1 VWVALPLARLRLMS
15 IGGQAVEPADALLVL
30 AYVLALARLL
40 AGWRP
45 TVDRGYLTAAV
56 ALLAALAL
64 SLIVA
69 GGRAGA
75 WLKLGAHAAQCGTP
89 LLTLALVDSP
99 ARFAAL
105 VRAAVIGLAM
115 AVAATL
121 ASVAAFYVLPGAAEV
136 VVCTWGALPPRD
148 LVPRVCWPLRNPNL
162 LASYLAAVAPLVLLL
177 PLPSSRAAPGR
188 ASLPALALLV
198 SAALTFSTQVGGLGL
213 GLALGL
219 RARLGLRGPRA
230 AILLGGAGLLALLLG
245 LAVTSYVVD
254 GRLHLWQ
261 GPRVSVWRA
270 ALATAAEHPWFG
282 RGYGAPV
289 AFVSDPRA
297 TGYHADWQKLPPAG
311 HWRDGHDVWLDV
323 LGQAGVLGLAA
334 FFGLVALIARRL
346 WAIGDGRARAVLAAA
361 LAGSFLYGGLF
372 DAIQESRH
380 LWPLVGLA
388 LAAARLGADRQPLGA
403 SLGASVAVS
412 GPASEGGGPE
422 PQRPFVHIT
431 PLSEQ

>member
-1 VWVALPLARLRLMS
+1 VWVALPLARLSLMS

-40 AGWRP
+40 TGWRP
-45 TVDRGYLTAAV
+45 AVDRGYLAAAA
-56 ALLAALAL
+56 ALLAALAF

-75 WLKLGAHAAQCGTP
+75 WLKLGAHGAQCGTP

-105 VRAAVIGLAM
+105 VRAAALGLAM
-115 AVAATL
+115 TVAATL

-136 VVCTWGALPPRD
+136 VVCTWGALPPRE

-177 PLPSSRAAPGR
+177 PSSRAARGR

-198 SAALTFSTQVGGLGL
+198 SAALTFSTQVGGLAL
-213 GLALGL
+213 GLALAL
-219 RARLGLRGPRA
+219 RARLRGPRA
-230 AILLGGAGLLALLLG
+230 AMLLGGAGLLALLLG

-254 GRLHLWQ
+254 GRVHLWQ

-289 AFVSDPRA
+289 ALVSDPRA
-297 TGYHADWQKLPPAG
+297 TGYHADWQTLPPAF

-334 FFGLVALIARRL
+334 FFALVALVARRL
-346 WAIGDGRARAVLAAA
+346 WAIGDGRVRAVLAAA

-388 LAAARLGADRQPLGA
+388 LAAARLFPGRQPLGA

-412 GPASEGGGPE
+412 GPASDGGGPE
-422 PQRPFVHIT
+422 PQRPLVHIT